1 MTSAVVIGKQLV
13 TYYGEPIVTFAARF
27 FSPFRLASYVL
38 VFYAYAH
45 TMGAVIKVPR
55 FGAASDQVV
64 AAMQS
69 VQVQVM
75 GATCTWYDFYRG
87 FGYFVGFFLLFA
99 AYLAWLCGG
108 MTESTRPVL
117 LKVGW
122 GLLVVNVTCLPL
134 VFIYFF
140 AAPMAC
146 QALVTALLAVGSV
159 IESRRASP
167 R

>member
-1 MTSAVVIGKQLV
+1 MS
-13 TYYGEPIVTFAARF
+13 FSARF
-27 FSPFRLASYVL
+27 LSPFRLASYVL

-55 FGAASDQVV
+55 FGAKSDEVV
-64 AAMQS
+64 AVMQT

-108 MTESTRPVL
+108 MTASTRPVL

-122 GLLVVNVTCLPL
+122 GLLAVNALCVPL
-134 VFIYFF
+134 VLIYFF
-140 AAPMAC
+140 AAPMVC
-146 QALVTALLAVGSV
+146 QTLVTVLLAIGCVVGSR
-159 IESRRASP
+159 SG
-167 R
+167 